1 MNKRKGFT
9 ASIIITIGFLVFGL
23 LLAIF
28 PNQVMNVVAYTLAA
42 LTLLVGLYGLYKT
55 FFSKEETITSKYG
68 LVYGVVFII
77 LACLLFIKKGDIFK
91 LLPYTLGVITIINSA
106 IKLDYV
112 KDLKK
117 AKNENWKIT
126 LIISLLCLAIGIVL
140 LFNPLGSLKT
150 MIQTVGIILIIYAI
164 LDFIETFVFKYNQP
178 VEVVIQEAIITTAEE
193 EPVKEKK
200 TRKPR
205 KKSTNTKPKKENKAK
220 EEK

>member
-1 MNKRKGFT
+1 MNNKKSFRS
-9 ASIIITIGFLVFGL
+9 SIIITIGFLVFGL
-23 LLAIF
+23 LLTIF
-28 PNQVMNVVAYTLAA
+28 PSQVMNVVAYTLAA
-42 LTLLVGLYGLYKT
+42 ITLLVGLHGLYKT

-77 LACLLFIKKGDIFK
+77 LSCLLFIKKGDIFK

-112 KDLKK
+112 VQLKR

-126 LIISLLCLAIGIVL
+126 LIISILCLAIGIVL

-150 MIQTVGIILIIYAI
+150 MIQTVGIILIIYSI
-164 LDFIETFVFKYNQP
+164 LDFIETFVFKYNQS
-178 VEVVIQEAIITTAEE
+178 VEVTVQEATIISKE
-193 EPVKEKK
+193 EPVVEKK
-200 TRKPR
+200 QRKPR
-205 KKSTNTKPKKENKAK
+205 KKSTSTKTKKENKPK